1 MGGNKMILENEYTVK
16 LSEIGKGNKA
26 TNKTILSYLEDIGGI
41 HSNKA
46 GYGIFEIEETHLS
59 WILLGWRLQVI
70 RRPKYAEKVKIKT
83 WSKGVIKLYTY
94 REFEVYDEQENLI
107 IKASSKWIL
116 MDIQKGR
123 IVRIEPE
130 LIAKYEPEL
139 DKDVFGIEEFEKIK
153 EPDEYQFET
162 EYTVRRNDID
172 VNNHMHNLNYIELA
186 NEALPEN
193 VYRGALFNDV
203 KITYKKEIKLGD
215 TIKCKYAFKDDK
227 HIAVLKNQEGSIV
240 HAIIEM
246 Y

>member
-1 MGGNKMILENEYTVK
+1 MILENEYTVK

-26 TNKTILSYLEDIGGI
+26 TNKTILSYLEDIGGV

-46 GYGIFEIEETHLS
+46 GYGVFEIEQTHLS

-70 RRPKYAEKVKIKT
+70 RRPKYAENIKIKT

-94 REFEVYDEQENLI
+94 REFEVYDEQGNLI

-116 MDIQKGR
+116 LDTEKGK

-130 LIAKYEPEL
+130 LIGKYEPEP
-139 DKDVFGIEEFEKIK
+139 DKAVFGIEEFDKIK
-153 EPDEYQFET
+153 EPEQYQYET
-162 EYTVRRNDID
+162 EYTVRRADID

-186 NEALPEN
+186 NEALPEE
-193 VYRGALFNDV
+193 VYKGALFNDV
-203 KITYKKEIKLGD
+203 RITYKKEIKLGD
-215 TIKCKYAFKDDK
+215 TVRCKYAFKEDK
-227 HIAVLKNQEGSIV
+227 HIVVVKSKDEQIL

-246 Y
+246 S

>member
-1 MGGNKMILENEYTVK
+1 MILENEYVVK

-70 RRPKYAEKVKIKT
+70 RRPKYAEKIKVKT
-83 WSKGVIKLYTY
+83 WSKGVVKLYTY
-94 REFEVYDEQENLI
+94 REFEVYDEQGNLI
-107 IKASSKWIL
+107 IKASSKWVL
-116 MDIQKGR
+116 LDIQKGK

-130 LIAKYEPEL
+130 LIGKYEPEI
-139 DKDVFGIEEFEKIK
+139 DKAVFSIEEFDKIK
-153 EPDEYQFET
+153 EPDEYKYEIK
-162 EYTVRRNDID
+162 YTVRRADID

-186 NEALPEN
+186 NEALPED

-215 TIKCKYAFKDDK
+215 TVKCKYAFNDNK
-227 HIAVLKNQEGSIV
+227 HIVVVKSEDEKIL

-246 Y
+246 C

>member
-1 MGGNKMILENEYTVK
+1 MILENEYTVK

-46 GYGIFEIEETHLS
+46 GYGIFEIEQTHLS

-70 RRPKYAEKVKIKT
+70 RRPKYAETIKIKT

-94 REFEVYDEQENLI
+94 REFEVYDEQGNLI
-107 IKASSKWIL
+107 IKASSEWVL
-116 MDIQKGR
+116 LDTEKGK

-130 LIAKYEPEL
+130 LMAKYEPEL
-139 DKDVFGIEEFEKIK
+139 DKSVFGIEEFDKIK

-162 EYTVRRNDID
+162 QYAVRRADID

-186 NEALPEN
+186 NEALPED

-203 KITYKKEIKLGD
+203 KIIYKKEIKYGD
-215 TIKCKYAFKDDK
+215 IVRCKYAFRDDK
-227 HIAVLKNQEGSIV
+227 HVVVVKNKDESVV

-246 Y
+246 N